1 MLVSSSSN
9 MHRFEITFKP
19 PIFTGAVILSLLST
33 WSTKS
38 SPQDYPTFE
47 SILADSFYERLQ
59 REQATALAQSVHSKP
74 YLKFSSAT
82 KESIAEIFSAAEE
95 RLRMDYRVLRA
106 QERDL
111 RRREILK
118 NGGMKS
124 ARKKVEAPLGD
135 PGIRPKT
142 MPVAI
147 STSSTTSSV
156 PSSVAST
163 PPPPPPH
170 EPMPPSNA
178 ATFSSNQGRSALLGS
193 IGSFEKSRLRKAKT
207 VDKSSPRV

>member
-1 MLVSSSSN
+1 MLVSSSSI
-9 MHRFEITFKP
+9 MHRFGITFEP
-19 PIFTGAVILSLLST
+19 PTFTGAVILSLLST
-33 WSTKS
+33 WSTRS

-82 KESIAEIFSAAEE
+82 KESIAEIFCAAEE

-106 QERDL
+106 HEKDL
-111 RRREILK
+111 RRRDILK
-118 NGGMKS
+118 NGGMRS
-124 ARKKVEAPLGD
+124 ARKRVEAPLGES
-135 PGIRPKT
+135 GMRPMT

-163 PPPPPPH
+163 PPPPPH

-178 ATFSSNQGRSALLGS
+178 APFSSNQGRSALLGS

-207 VDKSSPRV
+207 VDKSGPRV

>member
-9 MHRFEITFKP
+9 LHRFGITFKP

-82 KESIAEIFSAAEE
+82 KESIAEIFGAAEE

-106 QERDL
+106 YEKDL
-111 RRREILK
+111 RRRDILK
-118 NGGMKS
+118 SGRMS
-124 ARKKVEAPLGD
+124 ARKKVEAPSRESGM
-135 PGIRPKT
+135 GPKT

-147 STSSTTSSV
+147 STSSTTSSI

-163 PPPPPPH
+163 PPPLPPQ
-170 EPMPPSNA
+170 EPMPPSNG
-178 ATFSSNQGRSALLGS
+178 ATFSSNQGRTALLGS